1 MIGYVVW
8 PFALIGFAFSLDRV
22 VRLIAA
28 AAARRKKWGQET
40 ECVVITRITVPQ
52 EVIDFVRQNPAALE
66 DVRRQLVASFYE
78 AGIQD
83 AAFDLVGEIR
93 RNDGTAEEFVRL
105 IQVIDSDDSLHLVLL
120 GLEALAGNGLEY
132 PSLDCRS
139 VDVKVTPSLFQA
151 A

>member
-22 VRLIAA
+22 VRLITA

-40 ECVVITRITVPQ
+40 ESVVITRITAPQ

-66 DVRRQLVASFYE
+66 DARRQLVASFYE

-83 AAFDLVGEIR
+83 AAFDLVGEVR
-93 RNDGTAEEFVRL
+93 RNDGTTKPFDRY
-105 IQVIDSDDSLHLVLL
+105 IQVMDTHDSLHLVVL
-120 GLEALAGNGLEY
+120 GLQALAGKGVEL
-132 PSLDCRS
+132 PILDLRTAS
-139 VDVKVTPSLFQA
+139 VTAECAPCQA